1 MAVIV
6 FLVIIAVIVVA
17 WALFALMRGSKK
29 VVDEDA
35 NLTAGHK
42 FPSETGHAPSLLEDD
57 LSFANRETETSREPA
72 PSATDR

>member
-29 VVDEDA
+29 VADKDTE
-35 NLTAGHK
+35 LTTGHQ
-42 FPSETGHAPSLLEDD
+42 FPSETGQAPSLLEDD
-57 LSFANRETETSREPA
+57 LSFANRETDTSRESA
-72 PSATDR
+72 PTANDR